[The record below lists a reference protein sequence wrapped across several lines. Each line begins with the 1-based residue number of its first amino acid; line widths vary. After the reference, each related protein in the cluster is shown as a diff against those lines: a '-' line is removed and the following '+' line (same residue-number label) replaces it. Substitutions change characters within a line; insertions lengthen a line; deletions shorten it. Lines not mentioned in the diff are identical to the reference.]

1 MILITGGAGII
12 GSRLV
17 KELVSN
23 GQKVRVLTLPGDP
36 KIKSLQNID
45 CEICFGD
52 ISISD
57 TLNGVFD
64 GIDTVYH
71 LAAIIIAYDK
81 ELIWKINFEGTKNV
95 LKASTESG
103 VKHFIYVSSVAAEW
117 PEGSEYAKTKAYAE
131 QLVKLNNRMAYTIIR
146 PTLTYGFNEGQEF
159 LMFVESL
166 KKFPVVF
173 FIGRG
178 RAKKNPVFLD
188 DIVKGLSALAY
199 NKKTYGKIYN
209 FSGGQEISI
218 WDMTKLVLKH
228 KGIKKLF
235 IPVPVFL
242 CNILAAIL
250 EKIMKKPFL
259 TRYAISRIL
268 QEASADN
275 SEVKKDLGYN
285 PIGITDGLEICYP
298 LKK

>member
-81 ELIWKINFEGTKNV
+81 ELLWKINFEGTKNV
-95 LKASTESG
+95 LKASAESG

-285 PIGITDGLEICYP
+285 PIGFIDGLEICYP